1 WALERVG
8 PRGVAAEAI
17 RARMLWESPPPGS
30 DTPPAGEGS
39 VVFSPDGKT
48 LAWCGSNG
56 YVHLRP
62 CDAAG
67 VESEVRFRLSD
78 QAPRALA
85 FDRSG
90 SVLAVGDA
98 AGFLVLCD
106 ASTGAIRA
114 RHATGQGAINDLEM
128 APDGNLLASVGSDL
142 RIWNLQLGELLRF
155 TPRD

>member
-1 WALERVG
+1 
-8 PRGVAAEAI
+8 
-17 RARMLWESPPPGS
+17 
-30 DTPPAGEGS
+30 
-39 VVFSPDGKT
+39 
-48 LAWCGSNG
+48 
-56 YVHLRP
+56 
-62 CDAAG
+62 
-67 VESEVRFRLSD
+67 LSD

-155 TPRD
+155 TPRDGRALATVSFRPGTQQVAFAGQEGLIQLLDLDTIRRGLGELGIGW